1 MNLANKL
8 TVSRVVLVFVFMAT
22 LLLPWSETMQLRLWV
37 SLGVFSLASFTDFLD
52 GYIARSQNLITDFG
66 KFADPLADKMLV
78 TAAMVALIEIGPVP
92 AGNLPAWIVITI
104 LIREFTISGV
114 RIIAASK
121 NVVIAASWWGKIKTN
136 FQIFMIIILLIPVAN
151 VYIKALATFLIYG
164 ALISTVISGVEY
176 ILKNKEV
183 FGKDI

>member
-1 MNLANKL
+1 MNIANKL
-8 TVSRVVLVFVFMAT
+8 TVSRVILVFVFMAT
-22 LLLPWSETMQLRLWV
+22 LLLSWGTLNQRLWV
-37 SLGVFSLASFTDFLD
+37 SLGVFALASFTDFLD
-52 GYIARSQNLITDFG
+52 GYLARSRNLITDFG

-136 FQIFMIIILLIPVAN
+136 FQIFMIIVLLIPVAN
-151 VYIKALATFLIYG
+151 VYIKSLAIFLIYG
-164 ALISTVISGVEY
+164 ALISTIISGVEY
-176 ILKNKEV
+176 IVKNKEV
-183 FGKDI
+183 FGRDI

>member
-22 LLLPWSETMQLRLWV
+22 LLLPWGTLDQRLWV
-37 SLGVFSLASFTDFLD
+37 SLGVFALASFTDFLD
-52 GYIARSQNLITDFG
+52 GYIARSRNLITDFG

-92 AGNLPAWIVITI
+92 AGKLPAWIVIII

-114 RIIAASK
+114 RIVAASK

-136 FQIFMIIILLIPVAN
+136 FQIFMIIVLLIPVTN
-151 VYIKALATFLIYG
+151 VYIKSLATFLIYG

-176 ILKNKEV
+176 IMKNKEV
-183 FGKDI
+183 FGNDM

>member
-8 TVSRVVLVFVFMAT
+8 TVSRVILVFVFMLT
-22 LLLPWSETMQLRLWV
+22 LLSPWGDLNQRLWV
-37 SLGVFSLASFTDFLD
+37 SLAIFALASFTDFLD
-52 GYIARSQNLITDFG
+52 GYIARSRNLITDFG

-92 AGNLPAWIVITI
+92 AGVLPAWVVIII

-114 RIIAASK
+114 RIVAASK

-136 FQIFMIIILLIPVAN
+136 FQIFMIIVLLIPITN
-151 VYIKALATFLIYG
+151 IYIVSLAKFLIYG
-164 ALISTVISGVEY
+164 ALISTIISGVEY
-176 ILKNKEV
+176 IWKNKDV
-183 FGKDI
+183 FGRDM

>member
-1 MNLANKL
+1 MNIANKL
-8 TVSRVVLVFVFMAT
+8 TVSRVILVFVFMAT
-22 LLLPWSETMQLRLWV
+22 LLSSWGTLNQRLWV
-37 SLGVFSLASFTDFLD
+37 SLGVFVLASFTDFLD
-52 GYIARSQNLITDFG
+52 GYLARSRNLITDFG

-136 FQIFMIIILLIPVAN
+136 FQIFMIIVLLIPVAN
-151 VYIKALATFLIYG
+151 VYIKSLASFLIYG
-164 ALISTVISGVEY
+164 ALVSTVISGVEY
-176 ILKNKEV
+176 IVKNKEV
-183 FGKDI
+183 FGRDI

>member
-22 LLLPWSETMQLRLWV
+22 LLITWGTLTQRLWV
-37 SLGVFSLASFTDFLD
+37 SLGVFVIASFTDFLD

-92 AGNLPAWIVITI
+92 AGNLPAWIVIII

-114 RIIAASK
+114 RIVAASK

-136 FQIFMIIILLIPVAN
+136 FQIFMIIVLLIPMDN
-151 VYIKALATFLIYG
+151 IYLQYIATFLTYG
-164 ALISTVISGVEY
+164 ALISTIVSGVEY
-176 ILKNKEV
+176 IIKNKSV
-183 FGKDI
+183 FSEGV